1 MTQRY
6 SSSTVLAVRVST
18 VHLSLLACG
27 VTCWLLSWAAVSAQD
42 LVQVDPRSFGFEIP
56 VGPVSAG
63 NNQYV
68 LTAGQDGNPV
78 VAKVYVTVGEHRI
91 VMLPDGRLVARSV
104 NQSPLTDRRF
114 VPTTSSEL
122 AEQLGRA
129 LPGFKTKRT
138 HHYLF
143 VYNTSEN
150 FALVTSRI
158 LESMFPG
165 MKAHARAQRIDV
177 HEPEVPLVALMFRTE
192 DEMQAYRRMAR
203 GVVAYYHTVTNRI
216 VMYEESK
223 RPKVTRDLAIKQAIA
238 TIAHEG
244 AHQILHN
251 IGVQKR
257 LSIWPMWL
265 SEGLAEYYAPTS
277 FGKRLR
283 WKGAGQVNDLRMF
296 ELELYLKSGDS
307 ERTDGQMLEQTVT
320 AAQLTSTG
328 YASAWSLTHYLAKT
342 NRSSFYKYVRE
353 VSQLEPLQVA
363 GHTESKGIIP
373 ANMDLFKKYFGDD
386 PALIERGLVRHLKG
400 LPYKDPFADS
410 PHFAATVI
418 VPAPR
423 RAKRDANL
431 FHSRKLARKWIKETL
446 KTVPDQER
454 SAARSEV
461 RPFPNRLMAERY
473 VRSWLRYGQ

>member
-6 SSSTVLAVRVST
+6 PSCAVST
-18 VHLSLLACG
+18 LIVLTVRLSLLACG
-27 VTCWLLSWAAVSAQD
+27 VTAWLLPGPSASAQEP
-42 LVQVDPRSFGFEIP
+42 VSVNPRSFGFEIP
-56 VGPVSAG
+56 IGPAAPG
-63 NNQYV
+63 NNQFV

-78 VAKVYVTVGEHRI
+78 VAKVYVTIGEHRI

-114 VPTTSSEL
+114 VATTSSEL
-122 AEQLGRA
+122 AAQLARA

-158 LESMFPG
+158 LESMIPG
-165 MKAHARAQRIDV
+165 MKAHAKAQRINV

-192 DEMQAYRRMAR
+192 DEMQAYRRMPR

-216 VMYEESK
+216 VMHEESK
-223 RPKVTRDLAIKQAIA
+223 LAKAKRDLAIKQAIS

-296 ELELYLKSGDS
+296 ELELYLKSGES
-307 ERTDGQMLEQTVT
+307 RRMDGHMLEQTVT

-342 NRSSFYKYVRE
+342 NRSSFYKYLRE
-353 VSQLEPLQVA
+353 VSQLEPLHVA
-363 GHTESKGIIP
+363 GHTKSEGTIP
-373 ANMDLFKKYFGDD
+373 ANLDLFKKHFGDD
-386 PALIERGLVRHLKG
+386 LAKLERGLVRHLNG
-400 LPYKDPFADS
+400 LPYQDPFADS
-410 PHFAATVI
+410 PHFAATII
-418 VPAPR
+418 VPAAR

-431 FHSRKLARKWIKETL
+431 FHSQKLARKWIRETL
-446 KTVPDQER
+446 KTVPDSAR

-461 RPFPNRLMAERY
+461 RPFPNRLTAERY
-473 VRSWLRYGQ
+473 VRNWLKYGQ